1 MKAKF
6 FDFLTASAVT
16 LIALLTLSFVDSSDK
31 FRSSDL
37 DPVVYDYLVSADM
50 TANAEVLAVDI
61 ADRSEADGNK
71 ITYEDIMEAK
81 ALLELASS
89 TEPNPQLIEFLQYL
103 IAAAT
108 GMLAVLLRWLIRRW
122 IPDFPD
128 NKNTLNPNRYK

>member
-16 LIALLTLSFVDSSDK
+16 LIALLTLSFVDASDK
-31 FRSSDL
+31 FTTRDL
-37 DPVVYDYLVSADM
+37 DQELYAYLVSADM

-61 ADRSEADGNK
+61 AERSGSDGNK
-71 ITYEDIMEAK
+71 VTYEDIMEAK
-81 ALLELASS
+81 ALLELAAS

-108 GMLAVLLRWLIRRW
+108 GILAVLLRWLIRKW
-122 IPDFPD
+122 IPDFPE